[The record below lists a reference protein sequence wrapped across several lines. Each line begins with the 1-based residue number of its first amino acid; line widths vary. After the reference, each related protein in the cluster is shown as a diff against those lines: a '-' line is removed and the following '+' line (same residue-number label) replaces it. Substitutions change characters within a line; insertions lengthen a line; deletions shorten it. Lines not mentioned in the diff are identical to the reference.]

1 MREECLGELDR
12 FGLSWVYTEGELKQN
27 WKTLYPWG
35 EKKAGDARGTHDKFG
50 PLHSFA
56 KNTGN
61 SAILLAEVLDLSS
74 WIQQIKNS
82 ELSTL
87 AQKVYLAF

>member
-1 MREECLGELDR
+1 MAYPTE
-12 FGLSWVYTEGELKQN
+12 YTQKENSNKIGKH
-27 WKTLYPWG
+27 YPWG
-35 EKKAGDARGTHDKFG
+35 EKKAGDARGTHDKLG

-61 SAILLAEVLDLSS
+61 SPILLAEVLDLSS
-74 WIQQIKNS
+74 WIQQRKNS

-87 AQKVYLAF
+87 AQEVYLAF